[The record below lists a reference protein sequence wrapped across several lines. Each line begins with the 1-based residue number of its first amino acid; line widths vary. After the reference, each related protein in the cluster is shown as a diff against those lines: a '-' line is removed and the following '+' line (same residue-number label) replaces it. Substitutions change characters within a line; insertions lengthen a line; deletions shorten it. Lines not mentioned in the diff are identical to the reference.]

1 MSLLQPAML
10 WSLLAIIP
18 LAAIYFL
25 KVRPQRRPTTAYFL
39 WEKIFQEKR
48 SSSLFQRLRDVLS
61 LLLMALALAA
71 ICFALAQP
79 EWSDE
84 RQDLLIVI
92 DNSASMA
99 ARDGGGTRLDSA
111 KSLASGLIE
120 GLNGS
125 QRAAVA
131 TIGRT
136 LTYRSHLTDNPRE
149 LLSAVDAIEST
160 PEGLQD
166 SALDELTELTT
177 AGGAKS
183 RRRILLVS
191 DGGFDAER
199 LAKEIELFKVGPLA
213 ENIGLVAADLAFL
226 PGGDNRLGVYF
237 QVASSF
243 AAATE
248 CDLTLIHRGDDG
260 TEQLLKVIPLQVEPG
275 LNAPERFTLED
286 APAGRWLARL
296 DFAKGLDDALA
307 DDNVAYLAAR
317 KPKPIPVAV
326 ESSDRFFLE
335 NSVLAFSGV
344 DALLQLVPEAAEV
357 TIAKA
362 ASPEV
367 PLAIIFQPDGESPWW
382 SELGEEVEVGAA
394 RVLHPEHPSLAHVDA
409 ATIPFVGAR
418 QLTPPPGA
426 QVLVADDAGL
436 PLIYL
441 ARREGRSAVVVN
453 LDPVSADFY
462 FSAWFPVLV
471 HSAVTHLVGRESTLA
486 ASYRPGEKFPALA
499 KTEEETSTLAGA
511 AGKPQEVVG
520 KMVELPPTLGF
531 YRLKNSSGE
540 WDVGASLL
548 SPQESQTGAKPAA
561 DSRRPIAQGRSPVH
575 WLTLLAIV
583 VLTGESILYHR
594 RKVG

>member
-1 MSLLQPAML
+1 MNLLQPAML

-61 LLLMALALAA
+61 LLLMLLAAAA

-99 ARDGGGTRLDSA
+99 ARDGASTRLEEA
-111 KSLASGLIE
+111 KKLAAGVIE

-131 TIGRT
+131 TIGSS
-136 LTYRSHLTDNPRE
+136 LTYCSHLTDNPRE
-149 LLSAVDAIEST
+149 LLNAVDQIEPAS
-160 PEGLQD
+160 EGLQD
-166 SALDELTELTT
+166 AALAELGE
-177 AGGAKS
+177 AGKASS
-183 RRRILLVS
+183 RRRILLIS
-191 DGGFDAER
+191 DGSFAADR
-199 LAKEIELFKVGPLA
+199 LAQGIELFKVGAAA
-213 ENIGLVAADLAFL
+213 ENLGLVAADVAYL

-237 QVASSF
+237 QTASTF
-243 AAATE
+243 DEPQE
-248 CDLTLIHRGDDG
+248 CDLTLSHVEEDG
-260 TEQLLKVIPLQVEPG
+260 REQLFKVIPLRVEPG
-275 LNAPERFTLED
+275 ANAPERFTLEN
-286 APAGRWLARL
+286 APAGRWLARI
-296 DFAKGLDDALA
+296 DRDDALA
-307 DDNVAYLAAR
+307 EDNVAYLAAR
-317 KPKPIPVAV
+317 KPKAIPVSV

-335 NSVLAFSGV
+335 NSVLAFSGA
-344 DALLQLVPEAAEV
+344 DALLQLTYKDAAVAIAKSTTPEATLSV
-357 TIAKA
+357 
-362 ASPEV
+362 
-367 PLAIIFQPDGESPWW
+367 IFQPAGESPWW
-382 SELGEEVEVGAA
+382 TELGDEVEVGAP
-394 RVLHPEHPSLAHVDA
+394 RVLHPEHAALAHVDA

-418 QLTPPPGA
+418 QLTPAPGA
-426 QVLVADDAGL
+426 HLLVADDAGL
-436 PLIYL
+436 PLIYV
-441 ARREGRSAVVVN
+441 ARREGKSAIVVN

-471 HSAVTHLVGRESTLA
+471 HSAVTHLVGRETLLA
-486 ASYRPGEKFPALA
+486 ASYRPGEKIPTLA
-499 KTEEETSTLAGA
+499 ASEDEETTLVDDSKKPETSR
-511 AGKPQEVVG
+511 GKWRD
-520 KMVELPPTLGF
+520 LPRRLGF
-531 YRLKNSSGE
+531 YRLKNAAGE

-548 SPQESQTGAKPAA
+548 TEQETLLAEKETV
-561 DSRRPIAQGRSPVH
+561 DSRRPISQGRSPVH
-575 WLTLLAIV
+575 WLTLLAIF

>member
-1 MSLLQPAML
+1 
-10 WSLLAIIP
+10 
-18 LAAIYFL
+18 
-25 KVRPQRRPTTAYFL
+25 
-39 WEKIFQEKR
+39 
-48 SSSLFQRLRDVLS
+48 
-61 LLLMALALAA
+61 MATL
-71 ICFALAQP
+71 
-79 EWSDE
+79 
-84 RQDLLIVI
+84 
-92 DNSASMA
+92 
-99 ARDGGGTRLDSA
+99 
-111 KSLASGLIE
+111 
-120 GLNGS
+120 
-125 QRAAVA
+125 
-131 TIGRT
+131 GRT

-149 LLSAVDAIEST
+149 LLSAVDAVEST

-166 SALDELTELTT
+166 SALAELTELNA

-191 DGGFDAER
+191 DGGFDAKQI
-199 LAKEIELFKVGPLA
+199 AKDIELFKVGPPA

-226 PGGDNRLGVYF
+226 PGGDDRLGVYF
-237 QVASSF
+237 QIASSF
-243 AAATE
+243 TSAKQ
-248 CDLTLIHRGDDG
+248 CDLSLIHLGDDG
-260 TEQLLKVIPLQVEPG
+260 AEQLLKVIPLQVEPG
-275 LNAPERFTLED
+275 LNDPERFTLEN
-286 APAGRWLARL
+286 APAGRWLARI
-296 DFAKGLDDALA
+296 DLDDALA
-307 DDNVAYLAAR
+307 DDNVAYLAVR

-357 TIAKA
+357 TIAKS

-367 PLAIIFQPDGESPWW
+367 PLAVIFQPDGESPWW

-471 HSAVTHLVGRESTLA
+471 HSAVTHLVGRETTLA
-486 ASYRPGEKFPALA
+486 ASYRPGEKIPALA
-499 KTEEETSTLAGA
+499 KSEDEKSTLAA
-511 AGKPQEVVG
+511 ANGQPREVVG
-520 KMVELPPTLGF
+520 KTVELPLALGF

-540 WDVGASLL
+540 WDVGVSLL
-548 SPQESQTGAKPAA
+548 SQQESQTGEKPTA

-594 RKVG
+594 RQVG